1 MSIQLGH
8 TSENVLPSG
17 AEILR
22 PIWGWLLALGIALI
36 LLGVIAL
43 GSLPFMTAAYVL
55 YLGFLLIASG
65 VVCGIQAFRTLQ
77 WSGFF
82 LALLTGILDVVVGFL
97 MVTHVGE
104 TAVIMTL
111 LLAVFFFVGGLFRI
125 VASLALRFPQWGVSL
140 LAGVVTLLLGVSI
153 WRQWPL
159 DSFWVIGLF
168 LGVELLFRG
177 WSLVMLALAVRPR
190 TGEPLQ
196 VGA

>member
-1 MSIQLGH
+1 MSIQPILKPD
-8 TSENVLPSG
+8 NVLSSG

-22 PIWGWLLALGIALI
+22 ASWGWLLALGIVLI

-55 YLGFLLIASG
+55 YLGFLLILSG
-65 VVCGIQAFRTLQ
+65 IVCGIQAFRTRQ

-104 TAVIMTL
+104 TAAIMTL
-111 LLAVFFFVGGLFRI
+111 LLAMFFFVGGLFRI
-125 VASLALRFPQWGVSL
+125 VASLVLRFPQWGISL
-140 LAGVVTLLLGVSI
+140 LAGFVTLLLGVSI

-159 DSFWVIGLF
+159 SSFWVIGLF

-190 TGEPLQ
+190 AGEP
-196 VGA
+196 